1 MLKKNVDV
9 AFQLNPIYW
18 SLSNKSEK
26 DGKKDKFMIYFI
38 LKTLLEILKEY

>member
-1 MLKKNVDV
+1 MDST
-9 AFQLNPIYW
+9 FQLNTIYYL
-18 SLSNKSEK
+18 LSNKIEK

>member
-1 MLKKNVDV
+1 MDST
-9 AFQLNPIYW
+9 FQLNPVCYL
-18 SLSNKSEK
+18 LSNKIEK

>member
-1 MLKKNVDV
+1 MDST
-9 AFQLNPIYW
+9 FQLNPIYCL
-18 SLSNKSEK
+18 LSKKIEK

>member
-1 MLKKNVDV
+1 MDST
-9 AFQLNPIYW
+9 FQLNPVYYL
-18 SLSNKSEK
+18 LSPIKLKK

>member
-1 MLKKNVDV
+1 MDST
-9 AFQLNPIYW
+9 FQLNLIYW
-18 SLSNKSEK
+18 SLSNKIEK